1 MFQILHQNRH
11 GRSGIRIFL
20 HLCIVKQLF
29 SAIALLLFWGFS
41 AWAGEPYF
49 CTQQGR
55 TLFYERRDA
64 ASGKLE
70 RTTTWVIGEV
80 HDEGGRTRVDYTF
93 GLNKPNGAPMY
104 GGPSE
109 MSVLV
114 ERDGDVR
121 MDVSGTMKAVFANM
135 FPNAEIVSTGELTL
149 LPANMRPGDVLP
161 DARSVVTVRGIKYRT
176 EVTERQVLREERI
189 TVPAGT
195 FDCVVVREHKVERG
209 PGRNRTTTGDTWY
222 APGIGY
228 VRHDTYDK
236 NLRLETTEVLKKY

>member
-1 MFQILHQNRH
+1 MFQILHQIRN
-11 GRSGIRIFL
+11 GRSEIRIFL
-20 HLCIVKQLF
+20 HLCIVKKLF
-29 SAIALLLFWGFS
+29 TAVACLLLWGLS

-49 CTQQGR
+49 CMQQGR
-55 TLFYERRDA
+55 TLFYERRVA

-70 RTTTWVIGEV
+70 RTTTWIIGDV
-80 HDEGGRTRVDYTF
+80 HAEGTLSRVDYTF
-93 GLNKPNGAPMY
+93 ALNKPNGSPMY

-114 ERDGDVR
+114 ERDGSVR
-121 MDVSGTMKAVFANM
+121 MDVGGTMKAVFSNM
-135 FPNAEIVSTGELTL
+135 FPNAEIVSAGEPTL
-149 LPANMRPGDVLP
+149 LPADMRPGDVLP
-161 DARSVVTVRGIKYRT
+161 DARSVVTVRGLKYKT

-195 FDCVVVREHKVERG
+195 FDCIVVREHKVERG
-209 PGRNRTTTGDTWY
+209 PGRNRTTTGETWY
-222 APGIGY
+222 ARGIGY